1 MRRMDM
7 GEKSVIYFELFG
19 SFSIGNTASGGNKES
34 IIPGKTGKKVLSF
47 LQYLIVNHTRSISL
61 EELIEQFW
69 PEADSRDP
77 GNALKNMIFRARSYL
92 KKMFPEQKELL
103 QKRPGCYMW
112 NPDVK
117 IEVDTEQFEQGYL
130 ESRKAEG
137 EERVRLLFR
146 TVSLYK
152 GDFLAGNESDWTA
165 PLRHYY
171 QTLYLDACK
180 EVLSALQEE
189 ERWTEMIG
197 ICEQA
202 YEVDFSMDSFVV
214 YHMQALIA
222 LGQPEKAVERYQMFR
237 KALWQ
242 EYEIEPMEQVE
253 EMHVLAAGMCQDTM
267 DSQNVLEL
275 VSEAGE
281 ENGAFFCT
289 FGVFRSIVALE
300 RRHLA
305 RSRQPSTL
313 VIVSLGDQI
322 APTTDARRLQRV
334 LMEGLRT
341 GDLVARLDAGSY
353 IVMLSGA
360 SVENAWQ
367 VAGRVEQKFRR
378 AYANSNANITFR
390 MSSLEPLTAQ

>member
-1 MRRMDM
+1 MRRMGVD
-7 GEKSVIYFELFG
+7 GKNVIYFELFG
-19 SFSIGNTASGGNKES
+19 SFSIGTAEDGERSGS
-34 IIPGKTGKKVLSF
+34 IVPGKAGKKVLSF

-69 PEADSRDP
+69 PEADSSDP

-92 KKMFPEQKELL
+92 KRMFPEQKELL

-117 IEVDTEQFEQGYL
+117 IEVDAERFEQGYL
-130 ESRKAEG
+130 ESRRAEG

-171 QTLYLDACK
+171 QTLYLDACR
-180 EVLSALQEE
+180 EVLSALQEQ
-189 ERWTEMIG
+189 ERWKEMIG

-214 YHMQALIA
+214 YHMQALTA
-222 LGQPEKAVERYQMFR
+222 LGQPEKAVERYEMFR
-237 KALWQ
+237 RALWQ
-242 EYEIEPMEQVE
+242 EYEIEPAEEVEQ
-253 EMHVLAAGMCQDTM
+253 MYALAAGMCQNVLS
-267 DSQNVLEL
+267 SQNVLKL
-275 VSEAGE
+275 VLESGDEK
-281 ENGAFFCT
+281 GAFFCT
-289 FGVFRSIVALE
+289 FGVFWSIVALE
-300 RRHLA
+300 RRHLS
-305 RSRQPSTL
+305 RSGQTSTL
-313 VIVSLGDQI
+313 VIVSLGDQT
-322 APTTDARRLQRV
+322 APTTDSRRLQRT

-360 SVENAWQ
+360 SMENARM
-367 VAGRVEQKFRR
+367 VIRRVE
-378 AYANSNANITFR
+378 YLPVDI
-390 MSSLEPLTAQ
+390 

>member
-1 MRRMDM
+1 M
-7 GEKSVIYFELFG
+7 
-19 SFSIGNTASGGNKES
+19 
-34 IIPGKTGKKVLSF
+34 
-47 LQYLIVNHTRSISL
+47 NHTRSISL